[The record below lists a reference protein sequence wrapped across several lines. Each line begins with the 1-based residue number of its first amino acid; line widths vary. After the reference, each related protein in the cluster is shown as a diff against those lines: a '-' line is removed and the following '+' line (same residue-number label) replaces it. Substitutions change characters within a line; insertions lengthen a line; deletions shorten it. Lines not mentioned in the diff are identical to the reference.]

1 MIIYKFN
8 VLERLKNSGISTY
21 KIRKDKVL
29 SESTLQRLRQNQIV
43 SIEIIDILCQ
53 LLNEK
58 RPKNKLRSF
67 LLCVTVFIVTCS

>member
-8 VLERLKNSGISTY
+8 VLERLKNNGISTY

-53 LLNEK
+53 LLKCQPGDIIEYMDEK
-58 RPKNKLRSF
+58 K
-67 LLCVTVFIVTCS
+67 TEE

>member
-53 LLNEK
+53 LLKCQPGDIIEYMDEK
-58 RPKNKLRSF
+58 K
-67 LLCVTVFIVTCS
+67 TEE

>member
-53 LLNEK
+53 LLKCQPGDIIEYIDEK
-58 RPKNKLRSF
+58 K
-67 LLCVTVFIVTCS
+67 TEE